1 MWNTPCL
8 KFEAAIKGKAIITQG
23 AVWWLRGRMR
33 WDNLIDPRMES
44 RV

>member
-8 KFEAAIKGKAIITQG
+8 KFEPAIKGKAITQG
-23 AVWWLRGRMR
+23 GGWWLRGRMI
-33 WDNLIDPRMES
+33 WDNFMELRMES